1 MIYRLPELSDKE
13 MLMAYVS
20 EHWANGENRISAS
33 VRMLAGEFSDWVRN
47 IHKNASIGK
56 ERGCNHMKNKNEVSV
71 PLLAF
76 TFFYS
81 VAIYVFLLGF
91 IFWDKH
97 KQDDAE

>member
-20 EHWANGENRISAS
+20 EHWDNGENSISAS

-47 IHKNASIGK
+47 IHKNASIGN
-56 ERGCNHMKNKNEVSV
+56 EGCNQMKNKNEVSV